1 MRECASVYPQLICAM
16 SMSGHNG
23 SGVAEAQYALKDEP
37 LRQRAE
43 REKSDLE
50 TGSDLKTEVSIV

>member
-1 MRECASVYPQLICAM
+1 M